1 MLIHDDWFMR
11 QIELIVTALARLL
24 LGKELTSSP
33 SAGEEAARESG
44 ELLLTLSAEGKICEA
59 ENLLFER
66 AAPGD
71 SFWLAAGL
79 RFYQRLSEFP
89 EETLHQNGFSR
100 EEILLGLKDLCEQCG
115 HPEALAL
122 INLEYLG

>member
-11 QIELIVTALARLL
+11 QIERIVTALARLL
-24 LGKELTSSP
+24 LGKELTGSP
-33 SAGEEAARESG
+33 SSGEEAARESG
-44 ELLLTLSAEGKICEA
+44 ELLMELAAEGKICEA

-71 SFWLAAGL
+71 AFWLAAGL

-89 EETLHQNGFSR
+89 EETLRQNGFSR
-100 EEILLGLKDLCEQCG
+100 EEILLGLKDLCKHCG
-115 HPEALAL
+115 YPEVLAL
-122 INLEYLG
+122 IDLEYIG